1 MIIDLFRS
9 EKLKTKPDSH
19 KVSILKAISW
29 RIIGTLDTMLI
40 SYVLT
45 GDLKVA
51 FGIGSIEVV
60 SKMLLYY
67 LHERAWTKITKT
79 NEAEYSKDK

>member
-9 EKLKTKPDSH
+9 ENTKLKSDSR
-19 KVSILKAISW
+19 KTSVFKAISW
-29 RIIGTLDTMLI
+29 RIIGTLDTMII
-40 SYVLT
+40 SYLLT

-60 SKMLLYY
+60 SKMVLYY
-67 LHERAWTKITKT
+67 LHERAWTKMTK
-79 NEAEYSKDK
+79 NDEYSRDK

>member
-9 EKLKTKPDSH
+9 ESTKLKSDSR
-19 KVSILKAISW
+19 KTSVFKAISW
-29 RIIGTLDTMLI
+29 RIIGTIDTMVI
-40 SYVLT
+40 SYLLT

-60 SKMLLYY
+60 SKMVLYY
-67 LHERAWTKITKT
+67 LHERAWTKMTKT
-79 NEAEYSKDK
+79 NNEYSRDK